1 LIFKAS
7 YDFSKY
13 HCCGLKEKGIDM
25 FSDEIAGH
33 QFKTNWLKNSADE
46 LRKLVTEDAALN
58 SLLTQKSELSHNFI
72 F

>member
-1 LIFKAS
+1 
-7 YDFSKY
+7 
-13 HCCGLKEKGIDM
+13 M